1 MSTVALLA
9 DAVTAASPLADAA
22 GHAASPLA
30 DAAHGAASP
39 ADFMAARQQ
48 MAFTLGF
55 HIVLA
60 SIGIGLP
67 AITLLA
73 EWRALRTGDP
83 VYAELARRW
92 MKAAGVLFA
101 VGAVSG
107 TVLSFEMGTL
117 WPGFMDKYGQV
128 FGAAFALEGIAFFI
142 EAIFMGIYLYGWD
155 RLSPRVHFLTGIP
168 VVIAGLLSA
177 SFVLTVN
184 SWMNQPRGFKLV
196 DGEVTDV
203 NPLAAMFNPATPVQ
217 AVHLILASL
226 MVCGFIVAS
235 VYAVALLRDHRAG
248 RVDRY
253 HRLGFAI
260 PFSLGAVCAP
270 LQVVVGDWAI
280 RFVADNQP
288 AKFAA
293 MEGVEHTEAGVPFR
307 FAVFEIPNA
316 LSMML
321 KFDAHATLRGMDSI
335 PADVRP
341 PAEVVKTS
349 FEIMIALGMALLA
362 LAAWWALSWWLRR
375 RAAGRTGD
383 LDGRREL
390 PWKPWF
396 LRAATLTGVAAA
408 IAMEAGWTTTE
419 VGRQPW
425 IVYGVMRT
433 EEAVNPSPGLRWG
446 LYIVVGVYA
455 VLAAATIS
463 VLRRMRRRPE
473 PALPGGGTPAP
484 PAAPEP
490 PSTGGPAS
498 GSGGPDAVP
507 GSDSDDAD
515 SDSDSDSRVGSHR

>member
-1 MSTVALLA
+1 MSTLALLA
-9 DAVTAASPLADAA
+9 DAAPRVAD
-22 GHAASPLA
+22 
-30 DAAHGAASP
+30 HGAASP
-39 ADFMAARQQ
+39 ADFAAARQQ

-73 EWRALRTGDP
+73 EWRSLRTGDA

-155 RLSPRVHFLTGIP
+155 RLSPRAHFMTGVP
-168 VVIAGLLSA
+168 VVIAGILSA
-177 SFVLTVN
+177 SFVVTVN
-184 SWMNQPRGFKLV
+184 SWMNQPRGFRLV
-196 DGEVTDV
+196 DGKVTDV
-203 NPLAAMFNPATPVQ
+203 DPLAAMFNPATPVQ

-226 MVCGFIVAS
+226 MVCGFLVAS
-235 VYAVALLRDHRAG
+235 VYAVALLRDRKAG

-260 PFSLGAVCAP
+260 PFTLGAVCAP
-270 LQVVVGDWAI
+270 LQVLVGDWAS

-288 AKFAA
+288 VKFAA
-293 MEGVEHTEAGVPFR
+293 MEGVEHTQAGVPFR
-307 FAVFEIPNA
+307 FAVFEVPNA
-316 LSMML
+316 LSLML
-321 KFDAHATLRGMDSI
+321 KFDAHATLRGLDSF

-341 PAEVVKTS
+341 PAEVVKIA
-349 FEIMIALGMALLA
+349 FEVMITAGMLLLA
-362 LAAWWALSWWLRR
+362 LAAWWGLSWFLRR
-375 RAAGRTGD
+375 RSAGRAG
-383 LDGRREL
+383 L
-390 PWKPWF
+390 PWQPWF
-396 LRAATLTGVAAA
+396 LRAATAAGVAAV
-408 IAMEAGWTTTE
+408 IAMEAGWTVTE

-433 EEAVNPSPGLRWG
+433 EEAVNPNPGLRFG
-446 LYIVVGVYA
+446 LYIVLGVYA
-455 VLAAATIS
+455 LLAFATVS
-463 VLRRMRRRPE
+463 VLRRMRRRPGSAVEVTGETSE
-473 PALPGGGTPAP
+473 PVKA
-484 PAAPEP
+484 
-490 PSTGGPAS
+490 
-498 GSGGPDAVP
+498 GSV
-507 GSDSDDAD
+507 
-515 SDSDSDSRVGSHR
+515 

>member
-1 MSTVALLA
+1 MSTVALL
-9 DAVTAASPLADAA
+9 LNDAA
-22 GHAASPLA
+22 G
-30 DAAHGAASP
+30 GAATP

-55 HIVLA
+55 HIILA

-73 EWRALRTGDP
+73 EWRSLRTGDT

-155 RLSPRVHFLTGIP
+155 RLSPRAHFATGIP
-168 VVIAGLLSA
+168 VVVAGLLSA
-177 SFVLTVN
+177 SFVVTVN
-184 SWMNQPRGFKLV
+184 SWMNQPRGFRLEN
-196 DGEVTDV
+196 GQVTDV
-203 NPLAAMFNPATPVQ
+203 DPLAAMFNPATPVQ

-226 MVCGFIVAS
+226 MVCGFTVAS
-235 VYAVALLRDHRAG
+235 VYAVALLRDRRAG

-270 LQVVVGDWAI
+270 LQVLVGDWAV
-280 RFVADNQP
+280 RFVHDNQP
-288 AKFAA
+288 IKFAA

-316 LSMML
+316 LSLML
-321 KFDAHATLRGMDSI
+321 KFDAGATLRGLDSF
-335 PADVRP
+335 PADLRP
-341 PAEVVKTS
+341 PAEVVKIS
-349 FEIMIALGMALLA
+349 FEIMIAIGTALLA
-362 LAAWWALSWWLRR
+362 LAAWWALAWFLRR
-375 RAAGRTGD
+375 RAAGR
-383 LDGRREL
+383 DGALAPRRDL
-390 PWKPWF
+390 PWHPWF
-396 LRAATLTGVAAA
+396 LRAAALAGVAAA

-433 EEAVNPSPGLRWG
+433 EEAVNPNPGLRFG
-446 LYIVVGVYA
+446 LYVVLVVYT
-455 VLAAATIS
+455 VLAVATIS
-463 VLRRMRRRPE
+463 VLRRMRRRPPDPSE
-473 PALPGGGTPAP
+473 ASTPS
-484 PAAPEP
+484 PEP
-490 PSTGGPAS
+490 TE
-498 GSGGPDAVP
+498 
-507 GSDSDDAD
+507 
-515 SDSDSDSRVGSHR
+515 VGSPS

>member
-1 MSTVALLA
+1 MSSLALLA
-9 DAVTAASPLADAA
+9 ENATST
-22 GHAASPLA
+22 
-30 DAAHGAASP
+30 GAATP

-55 HIVLA
+55 HIILA

-73 EWRALRTGDP
+73 EWRSLRTGDA

-117 WPGFMDKYGQV
+117 WPGFMDTYGQV

-142 EAIFMGIYLYGWD
+142 EAIFMGVYLYGWD
-155 RLSPRVHFLTGIP
+155 RLSPRAHFLTGIP
-168 VVIAGLLSA
+168 VVIGGLLSA
-177 SFVLTVN
+177 SFVVTVN
-184 SWMNQPRGFKLV
+184 AWMNQPRGFRLEN
-196 DGEVTDV
+196 GRVTDV
-203 NPLAAMFNPATPVQ
+203 DPLAAMFNPATPTQ
-217 AVHLILASL
+217 AVHLLLASL

-235 VYAVALLRDHRAG
+235 VYAVALLRDARAG

-270 LQVVVGDWAI
+270 LQVLVGDWAV

-288 AKFAA
+288 VKFAA

-307 FAVFEIPNA
+307 FAVLEIPNA
-316 LSMML
+316 LSLML
-321 KFDAHATLRGMDSI
+321 KFDANATLRGLDSF
-335 PADVRP
+335 PEDVRP

-349 FEIMIALGMALLA
+349 FELMIAIGTALLA
-362 LAAWWALSWWLRR
+362 LAAWWGLAWWLRR
-375 RAAGRTGD
+375 RSGGARA
-383 LDGRREL
+383 EL
-390 PWKPWF
+390 PWRPWF
-396 LRAATLTGVAAA
+396 LRLAAASGVAASV
-408 IAMEAGWTTTE
+408 AMLAGWTTTE

-433 EEAVNPSPGLRWG
+433 EEAVNPNPGLRYG
-446 LYIVVGVYA
+446 LYIVLVVYA

-463 VLRRMRRRPE
+463 VLRRMRRRPVPAAADGPSTPPEDETGATTTTEE
-473 PALPGGGTPAP
+473 PAADREAAGKETVGTG
-484 PAAPEP
+484 E
-490 PSTGGPAS
+490 TRS
-498 GSGGPDAVP
+498 G
-507 GSDSDDAD
+507 
-515 SDSDSDSRVGSHR
+515 R

>member
-1 MSTVALLA
+1 MSSVALLA
-9 DAVTAASPLADAA
+9 DFSALAVDPAAPLVD
-22 GHAASPLA
+22 P
-30 DAAHGAASP
+30 AHGAATP

-55 HIVLA
+55 HIILA

-67 AITLLA
+67 ALTLLA
-73 EWRALRTGDP
+73 EWRSLRTGDR

-142 EAIFMGIYLYGWD
+142 EAIFMGVYLYGWD
-155 RLSPRVHFLTGIP
+155 RLSPRAHFVTGIP

-177 SFVLTVN
+177 SFVVTVN

-196 DGEVTDV
+196 DGKVTDV
-203 NPLAAMFNPATPVQ
+203 DPLAAMFNPATPVQ

-260 PFSLGAVCAP
+260 PFTLGAVCAP
-270 LQVVVGDWAI
+270 LQVAVGDWAS

-288 AKFAA
+288 IKFAA
-293 MEGVEHTEAGVPFR
+293 MEGIEHTQDGVPFK
-307 FAVFEIPNA
+307 FAFIEIPNA
-316 LSMML
+316 LSLML
-321 KFDAHATLRGMDSI
+321 KFDSKATLRGLDAF
-335 PADVRP
+335 PEDVHP

-349 FEIMIALGMALLA
+349 FEIMIAIGMALLA
-362 LAAWWALSWWLRR
+362 LAAWWGFAWWLRR
-375 RAAGRTGD
+375 RSAAGQAGALAKHRD
-383 LDGRREL
+383 L

-396 LRAATLTGVAAA
+396 LRAASLAGVAAA

-433 EEAVNPSPGLRWG
+433 EEAVNPNPGLRFG
-446 LYIVVGVYA
+446 LYIVLVVYA
-455 VLAAATIS
+455 VLAIATIS
-463 VLRRMRRRPE
+463 VLRRMRRQPPEPE
-473 PALPGGGTPAP
+473 PAADAPTPRPAADAPAP
-484 PAAPEP
+484 R
-490 PSTGGPAS
+490 
-498 GSGGPDAVP
+498 
-507 GSDSDDAD
+507 DDDHEEAGV
-515 SDSDSDSRVGSHR
+515 R

>member
-9 DAVTAASPLADAA
+9 DAVTN
-22 GHAASPLA
+22 G
-30 DAAHGAASP
+30 GAASP
-39 ADFMAARQQ
+39 ADYMAARQQ

-73 EWRALRTGDP
+73 EWRSMRTGDA

-128 FGAAFALEGIAFFI
+128 FGTSFALEGIAFFI
-142 EAIFMGIYLYGWD
+142 EAIFMGVYLYGWD

-177 SFVLTVN
+177 AFVLTVN
-184 SWMNQPRGFKLV
+184 SWMNQPRGFRLV
-196 DGEVTDV
+196 NGEVTDV
-203 NPLAAMFNPATPVQ
+203 DPLAAMFNPATPVQ

-235 VYAVALLRDHRAG
+235 VYAVGLLRDRKAG
-248 RVDRY
+248 REDRY
-253 HRLGFAI
+253 NRIGFAI

-270 LQVVVGDWAI
+270 LQVIVGDWAV

-293 MEGVEHTEAGVPFR
+293 MEGVEHTQAGQPFR

-316 LSMML
+316 LSLML

-335 PADVRP
+335 PVDDRP

-349 FEIMIALGMALLA
+349 FEIMITLGMVLLA
-362 LAAWWALSWWLRR
+362 LAAWWGFACWRR
-375 RAAGRTGD
+375 RRSPG
-383 LDGRREL
+383 LV
-390 PWKPWF
+390 WHPWF
-396 LRAATLTGVAAA
+396 LRVAATAGVLAAV
-408 IAMEAGWTTTE
+408 AMEAGWTTTE

-433 EEAVNPSPGLRWG
+433 EEAINPNPGLRYG
-446 LYIVVGVYA
+446 LYIVLAVYA

-463 VLRRMRRRPE
+463 VLRRMRH
-473 PALPGGGTPAP
+473 TPPVA
-484 PAAPEP
+484 ATAPEP
-490 PSTGGPAS
+490 ELEPA
-498 GSGGPDAVP
+498 P
-507 GSDSDDAD
+507 
-515 SDSDSDSRVGSHR
+515 

>member
-1 MSTVALLA
+1 MSSVALLA
-9 DAVTAASPLADAA
+9 DAAQ
-22 GHAASPLA
+22 
-30 DAAHGAASP
+30 GAATP

-55 HIVLA
+55 HIILA

-67 AITLLA
+67 ALTLLA
-73 EWRALRTGDP
+73 EWRSLRTGDR

-117 WPGFMDKYGQV
+117 WPGFMDTYGQV

-142 EAIFMGIYLYGWD
+142 EAIFMGVYLYGWD
-155 RLSPRVHFLTGIP
+155 RLSPRAHFVTGIP

-177 SFVLTVN
+177 SFVVTVN

-196 DGEVTDV
+196 DGKVTDV
-203 NPLAAMFNPATPVQ
+203 DPLAAMFNPATPVQ

-226 MVCGFIVAS
+226 MVCGFVVAS

-253 HRLGFAI
+253 NRIGFAI
-260 PFSLGAVCAP
+260 PFTLGAVCAP
-270 LQVVVGDWAI
+270 IQVLVGDWAS

-288 AKFAA
+288 IKFAA
-293 MEGVEHTEAGVPFR
+293 MEGIEHTQAGVPFT
-307 FAVFEIPNA
+307 FAFLEIPNA
-316 LSMML
+316 LSLML
-321 KFDAHATLRGMDSI
+321 KFDSKATLRGLDSF
-335 PADVRP
+335 PEDVHP

-349 FEIMIALGMALLA
+349 FEIMIAIGMALLA
-362 LAAWWALSWWLRR
+362 LAAWWGLAWWLRR
-375 RAAGRTGD
+375 RAAGRSGE
-383 LDGRREL
+383 LAGRRDL

-396 LRAATLTGVAAA
+396 LRVATLAGVAAA
-408 IAMEAGWTTTE
+408 VAMEAGWTTTE

-433 EEAVNPSPGLRWG
+433 EEAVNPNPGLRFG
-446 LYIVVGVYA
+446 LYVVLVVYA
-455 VLAAATIS
+455 VLTIATIS

-473 PALPGGGTPAP
+473 PATA
-484 PAAPEP
+484 
-490 PSTGGPAS
+490 T
-498 GSGGPDAVP
+498 GPDTGTDP
-507 GSDSDDAD
+507 TP
-515 SDSDSDSRVGSHR
+515 SREEAEI

>member
-1 MSTVALLA
+1 MSSAALLA
-9 DAVTAASPLADAA
+9 AVAAPLGD
-22 GHAASPLA
+22 P
-30 DAAHGAASP
+30 AHGAATP

-55 HIVLA
+55 HIILA

-67 AITLLA
+67 ALTLLA
-73 EWRALRTGDP
+73 EWRSLRTGDR

-142 EAIFMGIYLYGWD
+142 EAIFMGVYLYGWD
-155 RLSPRVHFLTGIP
+155 RLSPRAHFITGIP

-177 SFVLTVN
+177 SFVVTVN

-196 DGEVTDV
+196 NGEVTDV
-203 NPLAAMFNPATPVQ
+203 DPLAAMFNPATPVQ

-253 HRLGFAI
+253 NRLGFAI
-260 PFSLGAVCAP
+260 PFTLGAVCAP
-270 LQVVVGDWAI
+270 LQVAVGDWAS
-280 RFVADNQP
+280 RFVSENQP
-288 AKFAA
+288 IKFAA
-293 MEGVEHTEAGVPFR
+293 MEGIEHTQDGVPFK
-307 FAVFEIPNA
+307 FAFIEIPNA
-316 LSMML
+316 LSLML
-321 KFDAHATLRGMDSI
+321 KFDSKATLRGLDAF
-335 PADVRP
+335 PEDVHP

-349 FEIMIALGMALLA
+349 FEIMIAIGMALLA
-362 LAAWWALSWWLRR
+362 LAAWWGFAWWLRR
-375 RAAGRTGD
+375 RSARSIARGGTTPHTPRIGSAADQAGELAKHRD
-383 LDGRREL
+383 L

-396 LRAATLTGVAAA
+396 LRAATLAGVAAA

-433 EEAVNPSPGLRWG
+433 EEAVNPNPGLRFG
-446 LYIVVGVYA
+446 LYIVLAVYA
-455 VLAAATIS
+455 VLAVATIS
-463 VLRRMRRRPE
+463 VLRRMRRRPPEAKPAEAAEPGPAEPE
-473 PALPGGGTPAP
+473 PAADAPAP
-484 PAAPEP
+484 R
-490 PSTGGPAS
+490 
-498 GSGGPDAVP
+498 
-507 GSDSDDAD
+507 DDDREEAGV
-515 SDSDSDSRVGSHR
+515 R

>member
-1 MSTVALLA
+1 MSFLPLAA
-9 DAVTAASPLADAA
+9 DAVA
-22 GHAASPLA
+22 
-30 DAAHGAASP
+30 GAATP

-55 HIVLA
+55 HIILA

-73 EWRALRTGDP
+73 EWRSLRTGDT

-155 RLSPRVHFLTGIP
+155 RLSPKAHFVTGIP

-177 SFVLTVN
+177 SFVVTVN

-196 DGEVTDV
+196 NGQVTDV
-203 NPLAAMFNPATPVQ
+203 DPLAAMFNPATPVQ

-226 MVCGFIVAS
+226 MVCGFLVAS

-253 HRLGFAI
+253 NRLGFAV

-270 LQVVVGDWAI
+270 LQVLVGDWAS

-293 MEGVEHTEAGVPFR
+293 MEGIEHTQAGVPFR

-316 LSMML
+316 LSLML
-321 KFDAHATLRGMDSI
+321 KFDAHATLRGMDAI
-335 PADVRP
+335 PADQRP
-341 PAEVVKTS
+341 PAEVVKIA
-349 FEIMIALGMALLA
+349 FEVMIVAGMFLLA
-362 LAAWWALSWWLRR
+362 LAAWWAFSWWRARR
-375 RAAGRTGD
+375 GAAD
-383 LDGRREL
+383 L
-390 PWKPWF
+390 PWRGWF
-396 LRAATLTGVAAA
+396 LRAATVAGVAAA
-408 IAMEAGWTTTE
+408 VAMEAGWTVTE

-433 EEAVNPSPGLRWG
+433 EEAVNPNPGLRFG
-446 LYIVVGVYA
+446 LYVVLVVYA
-455 VLAAATIS
+455 VLAAATVS

-473 PALPGGGTPAP
+473 PTPL
-484 PAAPEP
+484 PEP
-490 PSTGGPAS
+490 EKVPA
-498 GSGGPDAVP
+498 
-507 GSDSDDAD
+507 
-515 SDSDSDSRVGSHR
+515 

>member
-1 MSTVALLA
+1 MSSVALLA
-9 DAVTAASPLADAA
+9 ASAVDTAVPLAD
-22 GHAASPLA
+22 P
-30 DAAHGAASP
+30 AHGAATP

-55 HIVLA
+55 HIILA

-67 AITLLA
+67 ALTLLA
-73 EWRALRTGDP
+73 EWRSLRTGDA

-142 EAIFMGIYLYGWD
+142 EAIFMGVYLYGWD
-155 RLSPRVHFLTGIP
+155 RLSPRAHFITGIP

-177 SFVLTVN
+177 SFVVTVN

-196 DGEVTDV
+196 NGEVTDV
-203 NPLAAMFNPATPVQ
+203 DPLAAMFNPATPVQ

-260 PFSLGAVCAP
+260 PFTLGAVCAP
-270 LQVVVGDWAI
+270 LQVAVGDWAS

-288 AKFAA
+288 IKFAA
-293 MEGVEHTEAGVPFR
+293 MEGIEHTQDGVPFK
-307 FAVFEIPNA
+307 FAFIEIPNA
-316 LSMML
+316 LSLML
-321 KFDAHATLRGMDSI
+321 KFDSKATLRGLDTF
-335 PADVRP
+335 PEDVHP

-349 FEIMIALGMALLA
+349 FEIMIAIGMALLA
-362 LAAWWALSWWLRR
+362 LAAWWGFAWWLRR
-375 RAAGRTGD
+375 RAAARPGALAKHRD
-383 LDGRREL
+383 L
-390 PWKPWF
+390 PWQPWF
-396 LRAATLTGVAAA
+396 LRAATLAGVGAA

-433 EEAVNPSPGLRWG
+433 EEAVNPNPGLRFG
-446 LYIVVGVYA
+446 LYIVLVVYA
-455 VLAAATIS
+455 VLAIATIS
-463 VLRRMRRRPE
+463 VLRRMRRRPPE
-473 PALPGGGTPAP
+473 TETAADAPAP
-484 PAAPEP
+484 R
-490 PSTGGPAS
+490 
-498 GSGGPDAVP
+498 
-507 GSDSDDAD
+507 DDDREEAGV
-515 SDSDSDSRVGSHR
+515 R

>member
-1 MSTVALLA
+1 MSFLPLAA
-9 DAVTAASPLADAA
+9 DAVA
-22 GHAASPLA
+22 
-30 DAAHGAASP
+30 GAATP

-55 HIVLA
+55 HIILA

-73 EWRALRTGDP
+73 EWRSLRTGDT

-155 RLSPRVHFLTGIP
+155 RLSPKAHFVTGIP

-177 SFVLTVN
+177 SFVVTVN

-196 DGEVTDV
+196 DGRVTDV
-203 NPLAAMFNPATPVQ
+203 DPLAAMFNPATPVQ
-217 AVHLILASL
+217 AMHLILASL
-226 MVCGFIVAS
+226 MVCGFLVAS
-235 VYAVALLRDHRAG
+235 VYAVALLRDRRAG

-253 HRLGFAI
+253 NRLGFAV
-260 PFSLGAVCAP
+260 PFSLGAACAP
-270 LQVVVGDWAI
+270 LQVLVGDWAS

-293 MEGVEHTEAGVPFR
+293 MEGIEHTQAGVPFR

-316 LSMML
+316 LSLML
-321 KFDAHATLRGMDSI
+321 KFDAHATLRGMDAI
-335 PADVRP
+335 PADQRP
-341 PAEVVKTS
+341 PAEVVKIA
-349 FEIMIALGMALLA
+349 FEVMIVAGMFLLA
-362 LAAWWALSWWLRR
+362 LAAWWAFSWWRARR
-375 RAAGRTGD
+375 GAAD
-383 LDGRREL
+383 L
-390 PWKPWF
+390 PWRGWF
-396 LRAATLTGVAAA
+396 LRAATVAGVAAA
-408 IAMEAGWTTTE
+408 VAMEAGWTVTE

-433 EEAVNPSPGLRWG
+433 EEAVNPNPGLRFG
-446 LYIVVGVYA
+446 LYVVLVVYA
-455 VLAAATIS
+455 VLAAATVS
-463 VLRRMRRRPE
+463 VLRRMRRRPGSPSPLAE
-473 PALPGGGTPAP
+473 PEKVGT
-484 PAAPEP
+484 
-490 PSTGGPAS
+490 
-498 GSGGPDAVP
+498 
-507 GSDSDDAD
+507 
-515 SDSDSDSRVGSHR
+515 

>member
-1 MSTVALLA
+1 MSFLLLLA
-9 DAVTAASPLADAA
+9 DAPVVGPVADAA
-22 GHAASPLA
+22 R
-30 DAAHGAASP
+30 GAASP

-73 EWRALRTGDP
+73 EWRSLRTGDT

-142 EAIFMGIYLYGWD
+142 EAIFMGVYLYGWD
-155 RLSPRVHFLTGIP
+155 RLSPRAHFMTGIP
-168 VVIAGLLSA
+168 VVIAGIASA
-177 SFVLTVN
+177 SFVVTVN

-196 DGEVTDV
+196 NGEVTDV
-203 NPLAAMFNPATPVQ
+203 DPLAAMFNPATPVQ

-226 MVCGFIVAS
+226 MVCGFLVAS
-235 VYAVALLRDHRAG
+235 VYAVALLRDRKAG

-253 HRLGFAI
+253 NRLGFAV

-270 LQVVVGDWAI
+270 LQVLVGDWAT

-288 AKFAA
+288 IKFAA
-293 MEGVEHTEAGVPFR
+293 MEGVEHTQAGQPFK
-307 FAVFEIPNA
+307 FAIFEIPNA
-316 LSMML
+316 LSLML
-321 KFDAHATLRGMDSI
+321 KFDAHATLRGLDSF
-335 PADVRP
+335 PADQRP
-341 PAEVVKTS
+341 PAEVVRLG
-349 FEIMIALGMALLA
+349 FELMITMGMFLLA
-362 LAAWWALSWWLRR
+362 LAAWWGLTWFLRR
-375 RAAGRTGD
+375 RAAGRVGALNARAD
-383 LDGRREL
+383 L

-396 LRAATLTGVAAA
+396 LRAAAVAGIAA
-408 IAMEAGWTTTE
+408 VIAMEAGWTVTE

-425 IVYGVMRT
+425 IVYGVMRV
-433 EEAVNPSPGLRWG
+433 EEAVNPNPGLRFG
-446 LYIVVGVYA
+446 LYVVLVVYT
-455 VLAAATIS
+455 VLAVATVS

-473 PALPGGGTPAP
+473 PPALA
-484 PAAPEP
+484 EP
-490 PSTGGPAS
+490 PKEKVPA
-498 GSGGPDAVP
+498 
-507 GSDSDDAD
+507 
-515 SDSDSDSRVGSHR
+515 

>member
-1 MSTVALLA
+1 MSTAALLA
-9 DAVTAASPLADAA
+9 DASN
-22 GHAASPLA
+22 
-30 DAAHGAASP
+30 GAASP

-67 AITLLA
+67 ALTLLA
-73 EWRALRTGDP
+73 EWRSLRTGDA

-155 RLSPRVHFLTGIP
+155 RLSPRAHFLTGVP

-177 SFVLTVN
+177 SFVVTVN

-196 DGEVTDV
+196 NGPGGRSGSVGRGYEVTDV
-203 NPLAAMFNPATPVQ
+203 DPLAAMFNPATPVQ

-226 MVCGFIVAS
+226 MVCGFLVAS
-235 VYAVALLRDHRAG
+235 VYAVGLLRDRKAG
-248 RVDRY
+248 RDDRY
-253 HRLGFAI
+253 NRVGFAI

-270 LQVVVGDWAI
+270 LQVIVGDWAV

-293 MEGVEHTEAGVPFR
+293 MEGVEHTQGGQPFR

-316 LSMML
+316 LSLML
-321 KFDAHATLRGMDSI
+321 RFDAHATLRGMDSV
-335 PADVRP
+335 PAGDRP

-349 FEIMIALGMALLA
+349 FEIMIALGMVLLA
-362 LAAWWALSWWLRR
+362 LAAWWALAWWLRR
-375 RAAGRTGD
+375 RGRTAD
-383 LDGRREL
+383 L

-396 LRAATLTGVAAA
+396 LRAAALTGAMAV

-433 EEAVNPSPGLRWG
+433 EEAVNPNPGLRYG
-446 LYIVVGVYA
+446 LYIVLAVYA

-463 VLRRMRRRPE
+463 VLRRMRHTPE
-473 PALPGGGTPAP
+473 PERENA
-484 PAAPEP
+484 
-490 PSTGGPAS
+490 
-498 GSGGPDAVP
+498 
-507 GSDSDDAD
+507 
-515 SDSDSDSRVGSHR
+515 R